1 MEEAGRLGGFLL
13 QRLENCPKTP
23 YTIQVYLAEKRDRIL
38 VRTCLEEK
46 RMESKHQRS
55 SFTGSIGFVLAAAGS
70 AVGLGNIWRFP
81 YLAAKDGGG
90 VFLLCYLILAL
101 TFGFTLLTSEIAIG
115 RKTGQSPLTAYRMLH
130 PKWGWL
136 GVAACLVPVII
147 LPYYCTIGGWVLKY
161 LATYLSGGAEAAMA
175 DGYFTGFITSA
186 WSPIFWFIVFLGG
199 TLAVVYKGVDTGI
212 ERFSRVLMPLLLLLI
227 LMIAAFSLTLTHT
240 DAAGIHSHGLKNL
253 RGYIHKMQLGAMNPR
268 GEAEV
273 LREKGALALL
283 DAHDALGTVGT
294 TAAMDKA
301 IALGKEHGLA
311 LVTVKNSSHFGAPF
325 LFPAR
330 AAEAGLIA
338 LLLTNTDPN
347 TGVPDGRGR
356 VIGNNPLCYALPWQ
370 GHHPV
375 VLDIS
380 LSATAAM
387 KIIRASTRGEKLTDN
402 VLYDLNGHYTDDP
415 AWFFKG
421 GALAPVGA
429 HKGYGLSVLFEAL
442 TSVLSGGTPGT
453 GPGRTLRGV
462 CPGTGEDIWQRR
474 FPLCPA
480 N

>member
-1 MEEAGRLGGFLL
+1 MHCTVDKLTDFAT
-13 QRLENCPKTP
+13 Q
-23 YTIQVYLAEKRDRIL
+23 A
-38 VRTCLEEK
+38 
-46 RMESKHQRS
+46 
-55 SFTGSIGFVLAAAGS
+55 
-70 AVGLGNIWRFP
+70 
-81 YLAAKDGGG
+81 
-90 VFLLCYLILAL
+90 LI
-101 TFGFTLLTSEIAIG
+101 
-115 RKTGQSPLTAYRMLH
+115 KTGMSEKNARLSAIH
-130 PKWGWL
+130 
-136 GVAACLVPVII
+136 
-147 LPYYCTIGGWVLKY
+147 
-161 LATYLSGGAEAAMA
+161 LA
-175 DGYFTGFITSA
+175 
-186 WSPIFWFIVFLGG
+186 
-199 TLAVVYKGVDTGI
+199 
-212 ERFSRVLMPLLLLLI
+212 
-227 LMIAAFSLTLTHT
+227 HT

-325 LFPAR
+325 LFPVR

-387 KIIRASTRGEKLTDN
+387 KIIRASTRGEKLTGN

-442 TSVLSGGTPGT
+442 TSVLSGGTPGFLVKSWLLALDT
-453 GPGRTLRGV
+453 PNAITHTVITIDPTALIGESAYAALDAYFEHILATPAAEGSQGVHLPGQRAFAKYDAALAHGLEM
-462 CPGTGEDIWQRR
+462 PEDVISELQALASELALT
-474 FPLCPA
+474 FEAC
-480 N
+480 